1 MGEIWIL
8 FCENMSGVS
17 SNHVLAHSV
26 IEFAREHVEKEN
38 TLIRGGVDLSIY
50 REHILSMQNTFYYR
64 YTLIQ

>member
-38 TLIRGGVDLSIY
+38 TLIRGGVVYAQSKCIVSVSLRVNLS
-50 REHILSMQNTFYYR
+50 RKRTH
-64 YTLIQ
+64 